1 MRNGSYGSRRAT
13 LEGMTPTHGI
23 VLMTFGSAQTADEVP
38 AYLRSVRHGG
48 EPDPDLVAEFQRR
61 YQVVGWSPLVRV
73 TQEQAAGVER
83 QLGERHG
90 EGAYRVRAGMLH
102 SKPTIDDAVRDL
114 ARAGAHDY
122 LGIVLAPQY
131 SPVIMGGYDRALE
144 AAVTRHGAGADRA
157 VAGPWHGVPAFLDD
171 LSDRVAEALAGLSDR
186 ERTEVL
192 FTTHSL
198 PKAVLDRD
206 PAYLDQIRETIDL
219 VVERAHLRPG
229 QWQFAY
235 QSAGHTPEPWLTP
248 DLKDLLPSIRERGRT
263 AVLVVPVQFLADHL
277 EILYDLDVAARA
289 EAEEAGLTYH
299 RVALPNTRPAFLAAL
314 ADVVERERAASGTR

>member
-1 MRNGSYGSRRAT
+1 
-13 LEGMTPTHGI
+13 MTPTHGV

-38 AYLRSVRHGG
+38 AYLRSVRRGG
-48 EPDPDLVAEFQRR
+48 EPDPDLVAEFERR
-61 YQVVGWSPLVRV
+61 YRLVGWSPLVRI

-83 QLGERHG
+83 VLAERHG
-90 EGAYRVRAGMLH
+90 DGVYRVRAGMLH
-102 SKPTIDDAVRDL
+102 SVPTIDQAVQEL
-114 ARAGAHDY
+114 ARIGVQDY

-131 SPVIMGGYDRALE
+131 SAVIMGGYDRALE
-144 AAVTRHGAGADRA
+144 AAMTRHGSGAPCA
-157 VAGPWHGVPAFLDD
+157 VAGPWHEVPAFLDD
-171 LSDRVAEALAGLSDR
+171 LSDRVAEALAALPDR

-206 PAYLDQIRETIDL
+206 PAYLEQIRDTIAL
-219 VVERAHLRPG
+219 VVQRAGLHPG

-277 EILYDLDVAARA
+277 EILYDLDVAARE
-289 EAEEAGLTYH
+289 EAEEAGLIYH
-299 RVALPNTRPAFLAAL
+299 RVRLPNTRPTFLAAL

>member
-1 MRNGSYGSRRAT
+1 
-13 LEGMTPTHGI
+13 MTPTHGI
-23 VLMTFGSAQTADEVP
+23 VIMTFGSAQTADEVP

-48 EPDPDLVAEFQRR
+48 QPDPGLVAEFQRR
-61 YQVVGWSPLVRV
+61 YRLVGWSPLVRI
-73 TQEQAAGVER
+73 TQDQAAGVER
-83 QLGERHG
+83 LLAERHG

-102 SKPTIDDAVRDL
+102 SVPTIEEAVREL
-114 ARAGAHDY
+114 ARAGAQDY

-144 AAVTRHGAGADRA
+144 GAVTRHGSGARWV

-171 LSDRVAEALAGLSDR
+171 LSDRVAEALAGLPDR
-186 ERTEVL
+186 EHTEVL

-206 PAYLDQIRETIDL
+206 PAYLEQIQETIDL
-219 VVERAHLRPG
+219 VVKRAGLPAG

-263 AVLVVPVQFLADHL
+263 GVLVVPVQFLADHL
-277 EILYDLDVAARA
+277 EILYDLDVAARE
-289 EAEEAGLTYH
+289 EAEEAGLVYQ
-299 RVALPNTRPAFLAAL
+299 RVELPNTRPTFLAAL
-314 ADVVERERAASGTR
+314 ADVVERERAASGMR

>member
-1 MRNGSYGSRRAT
+1 
-13 LEGMTPTHGI
+13 MTPPHGI

-48 EPDPDLVAEFQRR
+48 EPDPELVAEFQRR
-61 YQVVGWSPLVRV
+61 YRLVGWSPLVRI
-73 TQEQAAGVER
+73 TEDQAAGVER
-83 QLGERHG
+83 VLAERHG

-102 SKPTIDDAVRDL
+102 SVPTIDEAVREL
-114 ARAGAHDY
+114 AGAGAQDY

-131 SPVIMGGYDRALE
+131 SPLIMGGYDRTLE
-144 AAVTRHGAGADRA
+144 AAVKGHDAGARWA
-157 VAGPWHGVPAFLDD
+157 VAGPWHRVPAFLDD
-171 LSDRVAEALAGLSDR
+171 LSDRVAQALATVGDR

-206 PAYLDQIRETIDL
+206 PAYMDQIRETIAL
-219 VVERAHLRPG
+219 VVERAGLRPG

-248 DLKDLLPSIRERGRT
+248 DLKDLLPSVREHGRT
-263 AVLVVPVQFLADHL
+263 AILVVPVQFLADHL
-277 EILYDLDVAARA
+277 EILYDLDVAARE
-289 EAEEAGLTYH
+289 EAEEAGLAYH
-299 RVALPNTRPAFLAAL
+299 RVALPNTRPTFLAAL
-314 ADVVERERAASGTR
+314 ADVVEREAAVSGTR